1 MKRLY
6 GLDALRGLAALVVVI
21 WHWQHFYDLTG
32 VWQKGWHY
40 QAEPFFDALWPL
52 YLQGWAAVDIF
63 FALSGYVFY
72 WLYSDRIAAREIPVG
87 LFAVR
92 RISRLYPLHVLAL
105 VLVLVLQY
113 FFHAR
118 SGGYFVYASGDWH
131 RFGAALLMAQQ
142 WLPPT
147 IEQTFNGP
155 AWTVSVEAGLYI
167 LFFLLCRLG
176 LKGPKAAL
184 TVSLLGI
191 TIFSW
196 NECIAR
202 GMIGF
207 FLGGACYFAVR
218 AIEARADA
226 VRWARWCVGIA
237 LAFWVITVW
246 EIGRH
251 TLHGWAEN
259 LTDYLG
265 ADDFYAEYNVRLF
278 QCFYDY
284 TVVPA
289 SIVAVA
295 LHESV
300 LNSKWMGEI
309 YRRLSRL
316 GDISYATYMLHFP
329 LQLTLALVAL
339 HMGFGSGV
347 FEHGLTLIAF
357 YAVLIGLGYWTWQH
371 IELPVQQFLRRFSR
385 P

>member
-6 GLDALRGLAALVVVI
+6 GLDALRGLAALAVVV
-21 WHWQHFYDLTG
+21 WHWQHFYDLSG

-40 QAEPFFDALWPL
+40 EAEPFFRFLWPL

-63 FALSGYVFY
+63 FALSGYVFF
-72 WLYSDRIAAREIPVG
+72 WLYSGKIAAREIPPG
-87 LFAVR
+87 LFAIR
-92 RISRLYPLHVLAL
+92 RISRLYPLHLLAL
-105 VLVLVLQY
+105 LLVLVLQW
-113 FFHAR
+113 FFNAR
-118 SGGYFVYASGDWH
+118 TGGYFIYASGDWH
-131 RFGAALLMAQQ
+131 HFGAALLMAQQ

-155 AWTVSVEAGLYI
+155 AWTVSVEAGLYV
-167 LFFLLCRLG
+167 LFFLLCWFG
-176 LKGPKAAL
+176 FNGPKTAL
-184 TVSLLGI
+184 CVSLFGI
-191 TIFSW
+191 ALYPW

-207 FLGGACYFAVR
+207 FLGGGCYFAVR
-218 AIEARADA
+218 AIAARADA
-226 VRWARWCVGIA
+226 VRWARWCVAIA
-237 LAFWVITVW
+237 LALWAVTIW
-246 EIGRH
+246 EIGCH
-251 TLHGWAEN
+251 TLHGWAET

-265 ADDFYAEYNVRLF
+265 VDDFYADYNLRLF
-278 QCFYDY
+278 QCLYDY

-289 SIVAVA
+289 SIIALA

-300 LNSKWMGEI
+300 LNSGWMGGV

-339 HMGFGSGV
+339 HMGMGSGV
-347 FEHGLTLIAF
+347 FEHGLTLIGF
-357 YAVLIGLGYWTWQH
+357 YVVLIALGFWTWRH
-371 IELPVQQFLRRFSR
+371 IELPAQQFLRGGHR